1 MGYAVRL
8 QVFEGPLDLL
18 LHLVEAN
25 RVDIYDIPVAEI
37 TAQYLRYLQDMAAV
51 DLEAGAEF
59 VVMAATLLEIK
70 ARMLLPVPAAT
81 EPEEPDPRR
90 ELVERLVRY
99 RQFKR
104 AAGYLQE
111 LTQAQAQ
118 RFLRGGKVAA
128 GDPMSAPVAPER
140 LARALWA
147 LLRVPV
153 PPGELARSR
162 FSVRQKMRD
171 ILRLL
176 RQHPTGLPFRILL
189 PARPG
194 RGEVVVTFL
203 AVLELCRLAR
213 ITVRQERPFADILVF
228 PGQQE
233 GIVAERVAGGGR
245 EGGRE
250 GRGETR

>member
-81 EPEEPDPRR
+81 EPKEPDPRR

-104 AAGYLQE
+104 AAGYLQG
-111 LTQAQAQ
+111 LAQAQAQ

-147 LLRVPV
+147 L
-153 PPGELARSR
+153 
-162 FSVRQKMRD
+162 
-171 ILRLL
+171 
-176 RQHPTGLPFRILL
+176 
-189 PARPG
+189 
-194 RGEVVVTFL
+194 
-203 AVLELCRLAR
+203 
-213 ITVRQERPFADILVF
+213 
-228 PGQQE
+228 
-233 GIVAERVAGGGR
+233 
-245 EGGRE
+245 
-250 GRGETR
+250 